1 MSLEDL
7 GLTAD
12 EDAVYQV
19 LIALPTT
26 SYDAVAA
33 AVPLPGERTERALR
47 SLVERGLA
55 VRAADGRRY
64 AAAPPAVALG
74 AELAARRERVQ
85 RAELTVA
92 RLAETYRMATA
103 DRAQREL
110 VEIVEGTEAIRTRH
124 LQLQLSARRT
134 IDLFSAGEPR
144 AVTPSDSEE
153 VTAIARN
160 VRVRAVID
168 QGFLREPGAAQNV
181 AQSLADG
188 VHVRTVAEVP
198 YKLILCDGSVAMLPL
213 HGRAADVDP
222 AVVLRGGLAHMA
234 KELFEQVWER
244 GRPYH
249 EEPHPGIDPVDA
261 HILRLLLAG
270 LTDTAVAGQL
280 QMSARTV
287 QRRLQV
293 LMTRAEATTRLQ
305 LGWYARHHGWV

>member
-12 EDAVYQV
+12 EDAVYRA
-19 LIALPTT
+19 LIGLPTAP
-26 SYDAVAA
+26 YELVAEVVA
-33 AVPLPGERTERALR
+33 LPGERTEAALRALMI
-47 SLVERGLA
+47 RGVV
-55 VRAADGRRY
+55 VRPAGGQGY
-64 AAAPPAVALG
+64 AAVPPAVALG
-74 AELAARRERVQ
+74 AELATRREQVQ

-92 RLAETYRMATA
+92 RLAETYRMVTA

-124 LQLQLSARRT
+124 RQLQLSARHS
-134 IDLFSAGEPR
+134 IDIFSAGEPR
-144 AVTPSDSEE
+144 AVTPADSEE
-153 VTAIARN
+153 VTAISRN

-168 QGFLREPGAAQNV
+168 QGFLREPGAAENV
-181 AQSLADG
+181 AQSLAAG
-188 VHVRTVAEVP
+188 VHVRTVTEVP

-213 HGRAADVDP
+213 HGRDADVDP
-222 AVVLRGGLAHMA
+222 AVVLRGGLAHVA
-234 KELFEQVWER
+234 RELFEAVWER
-244 GRPYH
+244 GRPYQ
-249 EEPHPGIDPVDA
+249 EEPHPGVDPLDA

-293 LMTRAEATTRLQ
+293 LMIRAEATTRLQ
-305 LGWYARHHGWV
+305 LGWYASHHGWV